1 MKLNEIKKQILLN
14 AGITEEDL
22 RSAYLRSANLSGANL
37 SGADL
42 SGANLRSA
50 NLSGANLSSADL
62 RSADLSGANLSG
74 ADLSGADLSGADLS
88 GADLS
93 GADLSSAYLSGA
105 NLSSAY
111 LRSANLSGANLSGAN
126 LSGAYLRSANLSGA
140 KISSLT
146 CGITLNCPE
155 EGAFIAFKKCKGKI
169 VKLLITE
176 DASRL
181 SATTYKCRA
190 NKAKVLEIEGGLSEI
205 RSDYDSNFIYKV
217 GEIVEVHDFD
227 ENRWNEC
234 SSGIHFFMSK
244 EMAKQY

>member
-37 SGADL
+37 SGA
-42 SGANLRSA
+42 NLRSA
-50 NLSGANLSSADL
+50 NLSGADLSSADL
-62 RSADLSGANLSG
+62 RSADLSGAY
-74 ADLSGADLSGADLS
+74 LS

-105 NLSSAY
+105 DLSS
-111 LRSANLSGANLSGAN
+111 
-126 LSGAYLRSANLSGA
+126 A

>member
-22 RSAYLRSANLSGANL
+22 RSANLSGAN
-37 SGADL
+37 L

-50 NLSGANLSSADL
+50 NLSGADLSSADLRSANLRSANLSGADLSSADL
-62 RSADLSGANLSG
+62 RSADLSGAY
-74 ADLSGADLSGADLS
+74 LS

-105 NLSSAY
+105 DLSS
-111 LRSANLSGANLSGAN
+111 
-126 LSGAYLRSANLSGA
+126 A

>member
-22 RSAYLRSANLSGANL
+22 RSAYLRS
-37 SGADL
+37 
-42 SGANLRSA
+42 
-50 NLSGANLSSADL
+50 
-62 RSADLSGANLSG
+62 
-74 ADLSGADLSGADLS
+74 
-88 GADLS
+88 
-93 GADLSSAYLSGA
+93 
-105 NLSSAY
+105 
-111 LRSANLSGANLSGAN
+111 ANLSGAN

>member
-88 GADLS
+88 GAD
-93 GADLSSAYLSGA
+93 
-105 NLSSAY
+105 LSSAY

>member
-22 RSAYLRSANLSGANL
+22 RSANLSGAN
-37 SGADL
+37 L

-50 NLSGANLSSADL
+50 NLSGADLSSADLRSANLRSANLSGADLRSADL
-62 RSADLSGANLSG
+62 RSADLSGAY
-74 ADLSGADLSGADLS
+74 LS

-105 NLSSAY
+105 DLSS
-111 LRSANLSGANLSGAN
+111 
-126 LSGAYLRSANLSGA
+126 A

>member
-22 RSAYLRSANLSGANL
+22 RSAYLRSANLSGADL

-42 SGANLRSA
+42 SSANLRSA
-50 NLSGANLSSADL
+50 TLSGANRSRADL
-62 RSADLSGANLSG
+62 RSADLSG
-74 ADLSGADLSGADLS
+74 
-88 GADLS
+88 
-93 GADLSSAYLSGA
+93 LSSAY
-105 NLSSAY
+105 
-111 LRSANLSGANLSGAN
+111 LSGAN

>member
-22 RSAYLRSANLSGANL
+22 RSANLRSANLSGANL
-37 SGADL
+37 SGANL

-93 GADLSSAYLSGA
+93 
-105 NLSSAY
+105 SAY
-111 LRSANLSGANLSGAN
+111 LRSADLRSADLSGAN

>member
-37 SGADL
+37 SGA
-42 SGANLRSA
+42 
-50 NLSGANLSSADL
+50 NLSG
-62 RSADLSGANLSG
+62 
-74 ADLSGADLSGADLS
+74 
-88 GADLS
+88 
-93 GADLSSAYLSGA
+93 
-105 NLSSAY
+105 AY

>member
-1 MKLNEIKKQILLN
+1 MLF
-14 AGITEEDL
+14 
-22 RSAYLRSANLSGANL
+22 R
-37 SGADL
+37 SGAD
-42 SGANLRSA
+42 
-50 NLSGANLSSADL
+50 LSSADL
-62 RSADLSGANLSG
+62 RSADLSGAY
-74 ADLSGADLSGADLS
+74 LS

-105 NLSSAY
+105 DLSS
-111 LRSANLSGANLSGAN
+111 
-126 LSGAYLRSANLSGA
+126 A

>member
-62 RSADLSGANLSG
+62 RSAD
-74 ADLSGADLSGADLS
+74 
-88 GADLS
+88 
-93 GADLSSAYLSGA
+93 
-105 NLSSAY
+105 
-111 LRSANLSGANLSGAN
+111 LSGAN

>member
-22 RSAYLRSANLSGANL
+22 RSADLRGAN
-37 SGADL
+37 
-42 SGANLRSA
+42 
-50 NLSGANLSSADL
+50 L

-74 ADLSGADLSGADLS
+74 ADLS
-88 GADLS
+88 
-93 GADLSSAYLSGA
+93 
-105 NLSSAY
+105 
-111 LRSANLSGANLSGAN
+111 R
-126 LSGAYLRSANLSGA
+126 ANLSGA

>member
-37 SGADL
+37 SGA
-42 SGANLRSA
+42 N
-50 NLSGANLSSADL
+50 
-62 RSADLSGANLSG
+62 
-74 ADLSGADLSGADLS
+74 
-88 GADLS
+88 
-93 GADLSSAYLSGA
+93 
-105 NLSSAY
+105 
-111 LRSANLSGANLSGAN
+111 
-126 LSGAYLRSANLSGA
+126 LRSANLSGA

-190 NKAKVLEIEGGLSEI
+190 NKAKVLEIEGGLS
-205 RSDYDSNFIYKV
+205 
-217 GEIVEVHDFD
+217 
-227 ENRWNEC
+227 
-234 SSGIHFFMSK
+234 
-244 EMAKQY
+244 